1 MKIFVVYDSNGFI
14 WERAYTSFE
23 SAIEVVTHYFIQQN
37 LYAKTNGYY
46 EDEEDRPYR
55 MEKEFTYKD
64 EHGGVMVAHSEL
76 EKISTFI
83 KSVTV

>member
-1 MKIFVVYDSNGFI
+1 MKLFIIYDSTGFV
-14 WERAYTSFE
+14 WDRAHTSFQ
-23 SAIEVVTHYFIQQN
+23 SAVDVVSLYIEQQN
-37 LYAKTNGYY
+37 RLIKLYGGEEEEPPAK
-46 EDEEDRPYR
+46 

-83 KSVTV
+83 KSVTI